1 MAITPIKHVAPGD
14 LITAAF
20 FNDVIDAL
28 SSLQAQI
35 DDLPTGQTTPGGP
48 VITQVKPDKPRA
60 GAPITIIGKNFAV
73 PAFLNTVKLTNLA
86 ADTGSKVIRALDDIV
101 SGTDTSIVVGV
112 PGDLPG
118 LPRTLLLTLETTDGK
133 AERQVLIDVPRV
145 DVKGAVKVMNITAAL
160 GNIAVDGT
168 YVFQLQL
175 DASGM
180 NIAER
185 FTIDV
190 TYANGVGAGADE
202 WKSATLLV
210 GVTASGEV
218 KVDPKEPV
226 TVGVQ
231 FKVPTKAKSVDM
243 TVRAISVNNDPE
255 SSGSSPVIP
264 IAVGKPPLPTDT
276 SIGLSIPAV
285 GKPFIHSKTFTGTIA
300 GDGLEVAFG
309 RQGIAAVSASVE
321 HAGSYVFN
329 VEIEGED
336 GTSWQVANMPKTVSM
351 DDDDTTIQNFGLKL
365 APKAANKDVRR
376 FARFTANRTDKAG
389 VGEISNYLRFP
400 IDGFVVEQP

>member
-1 MAITPIKHVAPGD
+1 MAITPLKHVAPGD

-20 FNDVIDAL
+20 FNEVIDAL

-35 DDLPTGQTTPGGP
+35 DDLPTGQSTPGGP
-48 VITQVKPDKPRA
+48 VITQIKPDKVRA
-60 GAPITIIGKNFAV
+60 GAAMTIIGKNFAV
-73 PAFLNTVKLTNLA
+73 PGFLNTLKLTNLA
-86 ADTGSKVIRALDDIV
+86 TDTGSKIMRALDDIV
-101 SGTDTSIVVGV
+101 SGTDTSVVAGV
-112 PGDLPG
+112 PGDLPD
-118 LPRTLLLTLETTDGK
+118 LPRTLLLTLETIDGK
-133 AERQVLIDVPRV
+133 AERQVLIDVPKV
-145 DVKGAVKVMNITAAL
+145 DVKGAVKVLNITAPL
-160 GNIAVDGT
+160 GDINVDGT

-190 TYANGVGAGADE
+190 TYANAVGAKAE
-202 WKSATLLV
+202 AWKAATLLV
-210 GVTASGEV
+210 GATATSQV
-218 KVDPKEPV
+218 NVDPRESV

-231 FKVPTKAKSVDM
+231 FKVPKDATSVDM
-243 TVRAISVNNDPE
+243 TVRAISVNNDPD

-264 IAVGKPPLPTDT
+264 IVVGEPPLPTDT

-285 GKPFIHSKTFTGTIA
+285 NKPFIHSKKFTGTIA

-309 RQGIAAVSASVE
+309 RQGIAAASASIK
-321 HAGSYVFN
+321 HGGTYVFN
-329 VEIEGED
+329 VEIENED

-365 APKAANKDVRR
+365 APNTAKDVRR
-376 FARFTANRTDKAG
+376 FARFTANRTEKSG

-400 IDGFVVEQP
+400 IDGFTEQP